1 VERALAEH
9 PGVAGAVVFGVPDD
23 DWGQIVAA
31 VVAPCPGV
39 QLEGTSLRAQ
49 LRDQIAGYKLPR
61 AFAFCELAELPIGSS
76 GKTLRRAAR
85 AAFGPRLARADRVT

>member
-9 PGVAGAVVFGVPDD
+9 PAVAGAVVFGVPDN

-31 VVAPCPGV
+31 VVAPRPGV
-39 QLEGTSLRAQ
+39 HLDGATLRAQ
-49 LRDQIAGYKLPR
+49 LHERIASYKLPR

-76 GKTLRRAAR
+76 GKALRRAAR
-85 AAFGPRLARADRVT
+85 AAFASRLARAD

>member
-1 VERALAEH
+1 M
-9 PGVAGAVVFGVPDD
+9 VFGVPDD

-31 VVAPCPGV
+31 VVAPRPGA
-39 QLEGTSLRAQ
+39 QLEGASLRAQ

>member
-9 PGVAGAVVFGVPDD
+9 PGVAGAVVFGVPDN

-31 VVAPCPGV
+31 VVAPRPGV
-39 QLEGTSLRAQ
+39 QLEGASLRAQ
-49 LRDQIAGYKLPR
+49 LREQIAGYKLPR
-61 AFAFCELAELPIGSS
+61 AFAFCELSELPIGSS

-85 AAFGPRLARADRVT
+85 VAFGSRLARAD